1 MDRQTRPDASDDPAV
16 AMLGLIEALYP
27 ICRSITGDG
36 LRESLRLIAR
46 EIPLKLVE
54 VPTGTRLF
62 DWTAPREWNVRRAYI
77 ETLDGRRVVDF
88 AASNLHL
95 LQYSV
100 PVDRIVE
107 RDELLRHLHTLPETP
122 DWIPY
127 RTAYY
132 REDWGFCLSQRQ
144 AQTLTEPRYR
154 VVIDTTLAPGHLTYG
169 ELVLPGA
176 QAEEMLIS
184 CHSCHPSLAND
195 NLSGM
200 AVATLLA
207 RRLMERERRLTYRFL
222 FIPGT
227 IGSLAWLAANE
238 AVVPRVTHGLVLS
251 CLGDGAP
258 LTYKQSRRGDA
269 AIDRIAAHVLQASGE
284 PYRIAPFT
292 PYGYDER
299 QYCSPGFDMPV
310 GCLMRSPNGTF
321 PEYHTS
327 ADNLDFLRP
336 AALAGSLEVVMRI
349 VEVIEG
355 DGVYRNLSPK
365 GEPQLGKR
373 GLYRPIGGKKEAG
386 GGADQMALLW
396 VLNLADGRHSLL
408 ETAERAGMPF
418 AAIRAAA
425 DALIEKEL
433 LAPAAPPG

>member
-1 MDRQTRPDASDDPAV
+1 MTR
-16 AMLGLIEALYP
+16 LIEALYP

-36 LRESLRLIAR
+36 LRQSLGLIAQ
-46 EIPLKLVE
+46 EIPLRLTE
-54 VPTGTRLF
+54 VPSGTQVF
-62 DWTAPREWNVRRAYI
+62 DWTVPREWNVRQAYI
-77 ETLDGRRVVDF
+77 ATLDGRRVVDF
-88 AASNLHL
+88 AASNLHI

-107 RDELLRHLHTLPETP
+107 RDELRRHLHTLPETP
-122 DWIPY
+122 DWVPY
-127 RTAYY
+127 RTSYY
-132 REDWGFCLSQRQ
+132 SENWGFCLSQRQ
-144 AQTLTEPRYR
+144 AERLTDERYR

-195 NLSGM
+195 NLSGI
-200 AVATLLA
+200 AVAVMLA
-207 RRLMERERRLTYRFL
+207 RRLMARQHRRFTYRFL

-238 AVVPRVTHGLVLS
+238 GRVPLVTHGLVLS
-251 CLGDGAP
+251 CLGDGAAF
-258 LTYKQSRRGDA
+258 TYKQSRRGNA

-284 PYRIAPFT
+284 PYRVQPFI

-327 ADNLDFLRP
+327 ADNLGFITP
-336 AALAGSLEVVMRI
+336 AALTGALEALTRI
-349 VEVIEG
+349 VDVIEG
-355 DGVYRNLSPK
+355 DATYLNLSPK

-373 GLYRPIGGKKEAG
+373 GLYRPIGGQKEAG
-386 GGADQMALLW
+386 GFDQMALLW
-396 VLNLADGRHSLL
+396 VLNLADGKHSLL
-408 ETAERAGMPF
+408 DTAERAGMPF
-418 AAIRAAA
+418 AVIRAAA
-425 DALIEKEL
+425 DALLGAGL
-433 LAPAAPPG
+433 LAPAEPAEASSRASHS